1 MRYPQMNI
9 FSSIGA
15 DWWSYSKDILNAKED
30 RMTSGA
36 VIFLS
41 KPPLK
46 DEVALLLLIIST
58 EIGKNINLKKVFL
71 KSMWDKHILVN
82 DVSPFSCQFF
92 GSPLDYNVT
101 ISSRCKLGP

>member
-1 MRYPQMNI
+1 
-9 FSSIGA
+9 
-15 DWWSYSKDILNAKED
+15 
-30 RMTSGA
+30 MTSGA

-71 KSMWDKHILVN
+71 KSM
-82 DVSPFSCQFF
+82 
-92 GSPLDYNVT
+92 
-101 ISSRCKLGP
+101 